1 LLENLQNHGFD
12 YGCGD
17 NCSASPPTIRRWAQE
32 PLKMRRMPLALHAL
46 GTLELVVDGRRVRLG
61 GPKQRAI
68 LSLLAVEAGRTVP
81 ADRLIDEVWAD
92 APGGSVRSLQVYVS
106 ELRRLL
112 GDPARIS
119 ADAGG
124 YRLSLSPG
132 ESDAARFEVL
142 AGEGARRLEADDPAA
157 ARLLGDA
164 LDLWR
169 GDPYPGVVAP
179 SVEAEARRLFELRL
193 ATRERWIDARLA
205 LGEHDALLPEIRAV
219 VDDEPLREPARRQ
232 LMLALYRSGRQA
244 DALAAYQDGRRVLV
258 DELGI
263 EPGPELQSLELAILR
278 QDPTLVVEPPEVRAR
293 RRLPAP
299 LTGLIGREREVAD
312 LTALL
317 EGPLRLVTLTGPGG
331 TGKTRTALA
340 AAHGLAR
347 HFPGGVVFVDL
358 APLRDPA
365 HVGPQIAAALGRT
378 DDRDPITSIVE
389 HVGARGT
396 LLLLD
401 NFEHVDEAAPVVS
414 ELLRGAPGLKAL
426 VTSRHRMRLYGE
438 HEYPIDPLDLD
449 DEAMPLF
456 AARAAA
462 SGRRLAPDP
471 EMREVVARLDGLP
484 LAIELAAARTAELT
498 LGQMLGSLPRLSL
511 AAGGPRDVPERQQ
524 TMERAIAW
532 SHALLDERQ
541 RSAFAAMSVFAGG
554 CAHDAATAVT
564 GASEEQ
570 IEQLAVRSLLRSG
583 AGRYEML
590 ETLREFA
597 AARLAESAVAVDT
610 YQRHADWFLALAER
624 ADTILRAGRDQR
636 EWLDRVEVEHD
647 NMRAALAWLLVSD
660 GVRALRLG
668 IALGYFWEWRG
679 HSREGLRQLEAALAA
694 APAAPADLRT
704 GGLLRAGIFELMQ
717 GDLDGARA
725 ALEEAL
731 TLARSAADAAMVAR
745 VLRSLATVAR
755 DHGQYD
761 RALAM
766 HEEALAIST
775 ESGDRYAVSSSLVNL
790 SDVSLAIGDNA
801 AARSYATQSALV
813 DRAPGHEL
821 HLITSLLNLGLADLR
836 LGLAS
841 EAADA
846 YVEALELCERNQY
859 AEGAAYGLLGVCG
872 LLAERRAWDD
882 AARMLG
888 AADARIA
895 EAGAVLEATER
906 PMRSEL
912 EHRLESAIG
921 RPNLERLMHEGVSWD
936 LPTAIA
942 TGRRLASTAGAP
954 DGQTNGPTG

>member
-1 LLENLQNHGFD
+1 
-12 YGCGD
+12 
-17 NCSASPPTIRRWAQE
+17 
-32 PLKMRRMPLALHAL
+32 MPLALRAL
-46 GTLELVVDGRRVRLG
+46 GMLELVVDGRRVRLG

-68 LSLLAVEAGRTVP
+68 LSLLAIEAGRTVP
-81 ADRLIDEVWAD
+81 VDRLIDEVWAD

-112 GDPARIS
+112 GDPARIV

-124 YRLSLSPG
+124 YRLSLSPD
-132 ESDAARFEVL
+132 EFDVARFEVL
-142 AGEGARRLEADDPAA
+142 ARDGARRLEADDPAA
-157 ARLLGDA
+157 ARILGEA

-179 SVEAEARRLFELRL
+179 SVEAEARRFRELRL

-205 LGEHDALLPEIRAV
+205 LGEHDALLPEIRAMV
-219 VDDEPLREPARRQ
+219 HDEPLRERSRGQ

-244 DALAAYQDGRRVLV
+244 DALTAYREGRRVLV

-278 QDPTLVVEPPEVRAR
+278 QDPTLIVETPEIRAR

-299 LTGLIGREREVAD
+299 LTELIGREREVAD
-312 LTALL
+312 LTRLL
-317 EGPLRLVTLTGPGG
+317 KGPHRLVTVTGPGG
-331 TGKTRTALA
+331 AGKTRTALA
-340 AAHGLAR
+340 AAYGLAG

-358 APLRDPA
+358 APLRDPG

-378 DDRDPITSIVE
+378 DDRDPITRIVE

-401 NFEHVDEAAPVVS
+401 NFEHVDESAPVIS

-438 HEYPIDPLDLD
+438 HEYPIEYPIDPLHLD

-456 AARAAA
+456 AARSAA
-462 SGRRLAPDP
+462 SGRPLAPDP

-484 LAIELAAARTAELT
+484 LAIELAAARTGELT

-511 AAGGPRDVPERQQ
+511 AADGPRDVPDRQQ

-532 SHALLDERQ
+532 SHALLDDSQ
-541 RSAFAAMSVFAGG
+541 RSMFAAMSVFAGG
-554 CAHDAATAVT
+554 CAHDAAIAVT
-564 GASEEQ
+564 GASAEQ

-590 ETLREFA
+590 DTLREFA
-597 AARLAESAVAVDT
+597 AARLTESAVAVET
-610 YQRHADWFLALAER
+610 RQRHADWFLALAER

-636 EWLDRVEVEHD
+636 EWLDRLELEHD

-660 GVRALRLG
+660 GVAALRLA

-679 HSREGLRQLEAALAA
+679 HSREGLQHLEAALAA
-694 APAAPADLRT
+694 ASAAPADLRAR
-704 GGLLRAGIFELMQ
+704 GLLRAGIFANMQ
-717 GDLDGARA
+717 GDLDAARA

-731 TLARSAADAAMVAR
+731 TLARGAADAAMVAK

-766 HEEALAIST
+766 HEEALGISA
-775 ESGDRYAVSSSLVNL
+775 ESGDRYAESSSFVNL
-790 SDVSLAIGDNA
+790 ADVSLAIGDNS
-801 AARSYATQSALV
+801 AARKYAAQSALI

-836 LGLAS
+836 LGLAR

-859 AEGAAYGLLGVCG
+859 GEGAAYGLLGVCG
-872 LLAERRAWDD
+872 LLAERQAWDD

-895 EAGAVLEATER
+895 EAGAVLETTER
-906 PMRSEL
+906 PMRREL

-942 TGRRLASTAGAP
+942 TGRRLASTAGPP
-954 DGQTNGPTG
+954 DRQTSGPTG